1 MQASASA
8 RSAHHSQHNDGVF
21 ARLRQK
27 STQLPGL
34 LAHEWGLL
42 SGFVLALFLFLVL
55 FSYDPTDAGFFSS
68 GSSNQ
73 IHNWGDATGA
83 WISSFLLFLFGV
95 FAYVVPFGV
104 ALVSWVAFRIRMMQS
119 EINQRQLMVSGSS
132 LFLLLASGAALA
144 SLYLNGQAWFV
155 PLPYSGGGMLGYGVS
170 HALVMMIDRLA
181 STLLLLLLFFVSFSW
196 IISISWLQIID
207 LTGELLWITGQWL
220 KRSWYEQWKPAL
232 LRGGDWL
239 AEKYQSWRRGERV
252 WPTPEELRSWTSA
265 RWAEAIELAKARL
278 TADKGVLHRP
288 VGEHFQPK
296 PEAVV
301 KPPVAQATISI
312 PAMIKAA
319 TAPVVIQ
326 TQAPVVAPVVTVAP
340 VAAPTR
346 AVPEV
351 ISPSRDHEMDDT
363 PISIDLHDSR
373 TFQPVVAKAQ
383 VTQLMRQAMEHDMGD
398 MDDLSVPDAD
408 HQAHSDMEKYVR
420 TVEQVT
426 LVADNHAKG
435 ASLPSLDLLDPIP
448 TSKTSIEPA
457 VLQGMGVLLEQSLK
471 EYNIKAEVVGIIA
484 GPVVT
489 LFELQPAP
497 GVKVGSITNLAKD
510 LARSMSVL
518 AVRVV
523 DIIPGKTV
531 IGIEIP
537 NPIQAAISFREVL
550 ASDVYQ
556 STGMIL
562 PLVLGKDTA
571 GRPTVADL
579 AKMPHA
585 LVAGQTGSGKSVGVN
600 AMIVSL
606 LYHATGDQVKF
617 IMIDPKM
624 LELSVYDGIP
634 HLLSPV
640 VTDMSEA
647 ANALRWCVVEM
658 ERRYQL
664 MSKLGVRNIAGF
676 NEKVQAAIDAGK
688 PIIDPIA
695 PMPAMSTFEM
705 APPMPTLVPLPYI
718 VVIVDE
724 FADLFMV
731 VGKKIEELIARL
743 AQKARAAGIHLILAT
758 QRPSVD
764 VVTGLIKA
772 NIPARISFKVASK
785 IDSRTILDQMGADQL
800 LGRGDML
807 YLGNGMGMPQRVHG
821 PFVSDDEVH
830 RVVAFLKTQ
839 GTPDY
844 ITLDPA
850 AALGGGSSASL
861 TGLFEDD
868 PGGAE
873 RDSLYD
879 EAVSFVVESRRVS
892 VSSVQRRFKIGYN
905 RAARIVEAMEA
916 AGLVSAQQSNGNRE
930 VLLPD

>member
-1 MQASASA
+1 
-8 RSAHHSQHNDGVF
+8 
-21 ARLRQK
+21 
-27 STQLPGL
+27 
-34 LAHEWGLL
+34 
-42 SGFVLALFLFLVL
+42 
-55 FSYDPTDAGFFSS
+55 
-68 GSSNQ
+68 
-73 IHNWGDATGA
+73 
-83 WISSFLLFLFGV
+83 
-95 FAYVVPFGV
+95 
-104 ALVSWVAFRIRMMQS
+104 MM
-119 EINQRQLMVSGSS
+119 GY
-132 LFLLLASGAALA
+132 ALA
-144 SLYLNGQAWFV
+144 SFFV
-155 PLPYSGGGMLGYGVS
+155 
-170 HALVMMIDRLA
+170 MIVDRLA
-181 STLLLLLLFFVSFSW
+181 STLLFLLAFFVAFSW
-196 IISISWLQIID
+196 IIGVSWLQIID
-207 LTGELLWITGQWL
+207 LTGEVLWLTGQWIQ
-220 KRSWYEQWKPAL
+220 RSWNEQWKPAL
-232 LRGGDWL
+232 LRSGDWL
-239 AEKYQSWRRGERV
+239 AEKYQAWRRGERV
-252 WPTPEELRSWTSA
+252 WPTPEELRSWSA
-265 RWAEAIELAKARL
+265 ERWADAVRLAKQGL

-288 VGEHFQPK
+288 VGEHFVSNK
-296 PEAVV
+296 SVV
-301 KPPVAQATISI
+301 PSSI
-312 PAMIKAA
+312 PVSLPATVVPSFMKAA
-319 TAPVVIQ
+319 V
-326 TQAPVVAPVVTVAP
+326 
-340 VAAPTR
+340 
-346 AVPEV
+346 
-351 ISPSRDHEMDDT
+351 T
-363 PISIDLHDSR
+363 PIMPERPISDSTLSYRIDSVLTPMPVSGLSVVESSDL
-373 TFQPVVAKAQ
+373 QPVVVK
-383 VTQLMRQAMEHDMGD
+383 TQTTHIMRQSVEHDMGESD
-398 MDDLSVPDAD
+398 RFAVPDGD
-408 HQAHSDMEKYVR
+408 HQAHSDMEKVVR
-420 TVEQVT
+420 TAETVN
-426 LVADNHAKG
+426 LVGANTAKS
-435 ASLPSLDLLDPIP
+435 AMLPSLSLLDPIP
-448 TSKTSIEPA
+448 EKKTNLDPE
-457 VLQGMGVLLEQSLK
+457 VLQNMGVLLEQSLK

-497 GVKVGSITNLAKD
+497 GVKVGSITNLSKD

-537 NPIQAAISFREVL
+537 NPIQEAISFREVL

-556 STGMIL
+556 NTGMIL

-571 GRPTVADL
+571 GRPTCADL

-695 PMPAMSTFEM
+695 PMPPMSTFDM

-807 YLGNGMGMPQRVHG
+807 YLGNGMGVPQRVHG

-830 RVVAFLKTQ
+830 RVVEFLKTQ
-839 GTPDY
+839 GTPEY
-844 ITLDPA
+844 VTLDPA
-850 AALGGGSSASL
+850 AALGGNSGTL
-861 TGLFEDD
+861 TGLFDD
-868 PGGAE
+868 EAGGAE
-873 RDSLYD
+873 RDALYD

-916 AGLVSAQQSNGNRE
+916 AGLVSAQQPNGNRE
-930 VLLPD
+930 VLLPDHG

>member
-1 MQASASA
+1 MQIPASDHKSV
-8 RSAHHSQHNDGVF
+8 AHNAHNEGVL

-27 STQLPGL
+27 STQFNGL

-42 SGFVLALFLFLVL
+42 TGFVVALFLFLVL
-55 FSYDPTDAGFFSS
+55 FSYDPSDAGFFSS
-68 GSSNQ
+68 GSSTF

-83 WISSFLLFLFGV
+83 WLSSFLLFLFGV

-104 ALVSWVAFRIRMMQS
+104 ALVSWVVFRIRMMRS
-119 EINQRQLMVSGSS
+119 EINQRQFVISGTS
-132 LFLLLASGAALA
+132 LVLFLASGAALA
-144 SLYLNGQAWFV
+144 SLYLDGQSWFV
-155 PLPYSGGGMLGYGVS
+155 PLPYSGGGMMGY
-170 HALVMMIDRLA
+170 ALASFFVMIVDRLA
-181 STLLLLLLFFVSFSW
+181 STLLFLLAFFVAFSW
-196 IISISWLQIID
+196 IIGVSWLQIID
-207 LTGELLWITGQWL
+207 LTGEVLWLTGQWIQ
-220 KRSWYEQWKPAL
+220 RSWHEQWKPAL
-232 LRGGDWL
+232 LRSGDWL
-239 AEKYQSWRRGERV
+239 AEKYQAWRRGERV
-252 WPTPEELRSWTSA
+252 WPTPEELRSWSA
-265 RWAEAIELAKARL
+265 ERWADAVRLAKQGL

-288 VGEHFQPK
+288 VGEHFVLDHSQD
-296 PEAVV
+296 
-301 KPPVAQATISI
+301 
-312 PAMIKAA
+312 IKAK
-319 TAPVVIQ
+319 APVVMPNVIVPALVKHSV
-326 TQAPVVAPVVTVAP
+326 TPPLMPARTTTASVVLNEPDVVSITEVAG
-340 VAAPTR
+340 R
-346 AVPEV
+346 MHLPET
-351 ISPSRDHEMDDT
+351 SD
-363 PISIDLHDSR
+363 
-373 TFQPVVAKAQ
+373 FQPVVANHQ
-383 VTQLMRQAMEHDMGD
+383 TNQRLRQSMEHDIGGFD
-398 MDDLSVPDAD
+398 GFSVPDTD
-408 HQAHSDMEKYVR
+408 HQAHSDMEKVVR
-420 TVEQVT
+420 TAETVNLVET
-426 LVADNHAKG
+426 NTAKS
-435 ASLPSLDLLDPIP
+435 AMLPSLSLLDPIP
-448 TSKTSIEPA
+448 EKKTNLDPE
-457 VLQGMGVLLEQSLK
+457 VLQNMGVLLEQSLK

-497 GVKVGSITNLAKD
+497 GVKVGSITNLSKD

-537 NPIQAAISFREVL
+537 NPIQEAISFREVL

-556 STGMIL
+556 DTGMIL

-695 PMPAMSTFEM
+695 PMPPMSTFDM

-807 YLGNGMGMPQRVHG
+807 YLGNGMGVPQRVHG

-830 RVVAFLKTQ
+830 RVVEFLKTQ
-839 GTPDY
+839 GTPEY
-844 ITLDPA
+844 VTLDPA
-850 AALGGGSSASL
+850 AALGGSSGTL
-861 TGLFEDD
+861 TGLFDD
-868 PGGAE
+868 EAGGAE
-873 RDSLYD
+873 RDALYD

-916 AGLVSAQQSNGNRE
+916 AGLVSAQQPNGNRE
-930 VLLPD
+930 VLLPDHG

>member
-1 MQASASA
+1 MQIPASDHKSV
-8 RSAHHSQHNDGVF
+8 AHNAHNEGVL

-27 STQLPGL
+27 STRLPGL

-42 SGFVLALFLFLVL
+42 TGFVIALFLFLVL
-55 FSYDPTDAGFFSS
+55 FSYDPSDAGFFSS
-68 GSSNQ
+68 GSSTF

-83 WISSFLLFLFGV
+83 WLSSFLLFLFGV

-104 ALVSWVAFRIRMMQS
+104 ALVSWVVFRIRMMQS
-119 EINQRQLMVSGSS
+119 VINQRQFVISGSS
-132 LFLLLASGAALA
+132 LVLFLASGAALA
-144 SLYLNGQAWFV
+144 SLYLDGQSWFV
-155 PLPYSGGGMLGYGVS
+155 PLPYSGGGMMGY
-170 HALVMMIDRLA
+170 ALASFFVMIIDRLA
-181 STLLLLLLFFVSFSW
+181 STLLFILTFFVAFSW
-196 IISISWLQIID
+196 VVGVSWLQIID
-207 LTGELLWITGQWL
+207 LTGEVIWLTGQWIA
-220 KRSWYEQWKPAL
+220 RSWREKWKPAL
-232 LRGGDWL
+232 LRSGDWL

-252 WPTPEELRSWTSA
+252 WPTPEALKAWTA
-265 RWAEAIELAKARL
+265 ERWADAIRMAKKGI
-278 TADKGVLHRP
+278 TADKGVMHRP
-288 VGEHFQPK
+288 VGEGFG
-296 PEAVV
+296 AD
-301 KPPVAQATISI
+301 
-312 PAMIKAA
+312 KA
-319 TAPVVIQ
+319 
-326 TQAPVVAPVVTVAP
+326 VVAPVTIPVSLPTTMVPSFIKEVVTPVMPEP
-340 VAAPTR
+340 VAMDST
-346 AVPEV
+346 
-351 ISPSRDHEMDDT
+351 PSNRVDPVMLKSIPICDT
-363 PISIDLHDSR
+363 ALAESTD
-373 TFQPVVAKAQ
+373 FQPVVAKAQ
-383 VTQLMRQAMEHDMGD
+383 TNQLMRQSVEHDIGGL
-398 MDDLSVPDAD
+398 DDFSVPDRD
-408 HQAHSDMEKYVR
+408 HQTHSDMEQVVR
-420 TVEQVT
+420 VAERVN
-426 LVADNHAKG
+426 LVDGDYAK
-435 ASLPSLDLLDPIP
+435 AAQLPSLDLLDPIP
-448 TSKTSIEPA
+448 EKKTNLDPV
-457 VLQGMGVLLEQSLK
+457 VLQKMGVLLEQSLK

-497 GVKVGSITNLAKD
+497 GVKVGSITNLSKD

-537 NPIQAAISFREVL
+537 NPIQESISFREVL

-556 STGMIL
+556 NTGMIL

-571 GRPTVADL
+571 GRPTCADL

-695 PMPAMSTFEM
+695 PMPVMSTFDM

-807 YLGNGMGMPQRVHG
+807 YLGNGMGVPQRVHG

-830 RVVAFLKTQ
+830 RVVEFLKTQ
-839 GTPDY
+839 GTPEY
-844 ITLDPA
+844 VTLDPA
-850 AALGGGSSASL
+850 AALGGGGSGGTL
-861 TGLFEDD
+861 TGLFDD
-868 PGGAE
+868 EAGGAE

-879 EAVSFVVESRRVS
+879 EAVSFVVEARRVS

-916 AGLVSAQQSNGNRE
+916 AGLVSAQQPNGNRE
-930 VLLPD
+930 VLLPDHG